1 MREIVIVEAGYG
13 RKEGS
18 GLELLKAL
26 KEQHKDCSGC
36 GACVN
41 ACGTGALGMEP
52 DPRGFLYPAV
62 KQALCVECGRCRS
75 VCPKLSGLPGNT
87 AEPSCFALWAQDDVR
102 DASSSGGVFTLLA
115 EEVLRRGGV
124 VCGVV
129 LNEAHKAVHAMAENA
144 EALAAMRK
152 SKYMQSDTGDIY
164 RRLRKELKAGRTAL
178 FTGCP
183 CQVAAARSYC
193 RDCDENLY
201 LADIFCTGVA
211 SAKEWSE
218 YLDSVAPA
226 EQVEAV
232 DFRDNRYGWHCD
244 TLTLRMKDG
253 YEKHIPVDRYT
264 YGKGL
269 FSHLTTRDGCEN
281 CEFSG
286 LARQG
291 DLSIGDFWGVSE
303 YDRTLNDGRG
313 TSVVLCNSEKGR
325 QLLEAVRER
334 AKLLREVPLSATVG
348 KNRLKA
354 KTKTHPAH
362 ERFKTLYPGHP
373 FSQAVE
379 DALENRYD
387 IGLVSIFSCQIYG
400 GQLTQY
406 CLKHAL
412 NDMGYS
418 VLMIG
423 TVFRSRERNKKR
435 MLFEK
440 PPYTDDE
447 IAEVLTEDD
456 RAALNDRCRTFVVGS
471 DQMFNR
477 EILDVIG
484 TMVTLDFAD
493 GRRPKI
499 AYAASFGHDYFNGT
513 EYQRAYL
520 SNMLPKFDAFSVRES
535 SAVDLCKRDFG
546 FDKAVHVLDPV
557 FLMRMEDYHR
567 LADVFRMEMPQEPYL
582 FGYILNPAGKE
593 PMLDFLT
600 ARLQMKQQSVP
611 DLVYKGTKDITKAY
625 PFYTDNKPRLEKWL
639 AYFRHSAFVFTDSF
653 HGTCMA
659 LRFHKE
665 FISFYDERRGNARLI
680 SILKPLGLED
690 RIVSSRE
697 ELEERMSSLK
707 PIDWE
712 KVDAY
717 LDAEITRCKTWLRD
731 AIERPIHEK
740 RPLTDYDILMGK
752 YRELQKQS
760 QQMQD
765 RLLALEQKEENR
777 ATARLRR
784 RVGKGIRSLQNNGFL
799 ETGKK
804 TTRYIA
810 KRLFGGKR

>member
-1 MREIVIVEAGYG
+1 MR
-13 RKEGS
+13 
-18 GLELLKAL
+18 
-26 KEQHKDCSGC
+26 
-36 GACVN
+36 
-41 ACGTGALGMEP
+41 P

-62 KQALCVECGRCRS
+62 REELCAECGRCRD
-75 VCPKLSGLPGNT
+75 VCPKLNGLAGHSE
-87 AEPSCFALWAQDDVR
+87 EPACYALWAEDEIR
-102 DASSSGGVFTLLA
+102 GASSSGGAFTLLA
-115 EEVLRRGGV
+115 EEILRRGGI

-129 LNEAHKAVHAMAENA
+129 MDESHKAVHAMAEDA
-144 EALAAMRK
+144 EGLAAMRK

-193 RDCDENLY
+193 RDCAENLY

-211 SAKEWSE
+211 SSKEWHE
-218 YLDSVAPA
+218 YLESVAPS
-226 EQVEAV
+226 EEIKAV

-244 TLTLRMKDG
+244 TLTLKLKDG
-253 YEKHIPVDRYT
+253 QEKHIPAEQYT

-291 DLSIGDFWGVSE
+291 DLSVGDFWGVSA
-303 YDRTLNDGRG
+303 YDRSLNDGRG

-325 QLLEAVRER
+325 QLLEAVKGR
-334 AKLLREVPLSATVG
+334 AKLLREVPLSATIG

-354 KTKTHPAH
+354 KTKAHPAR
-362 ERFKTLYPGHP
+362 ERFKELYPARP
-373 FSQAVE
+373 FCVAVE
-379 DALENRYD
+379 DALQGRYD
-387 IGLVSIFSCQIYG
+387 VGLVSIFSCQNYG

-435 MLFEK
+435 MLFK
-440 PPYTDDE
+440 NPPYADDE
-447 IAEVLTEDD
+447 IAEVLTEED

-499 AYAASFGHDYFNGT
+499 AYAASFGHDHFNGT

-557 FLMRMEDYHR
+557 FLMSMADYNR
-567 LADVFRMEMPQEPYL
+567 LADVCREEMPQEPYL

-593 PMLDFLT
+593 PLLDFLT
-600 ARLQMKQQSVP
+600 GALELPQRSVP
-611 DLVYKGTKDITKAY
+611 DIVYKGVKDITRMH
-625 PFYTDNKPRLEKWL
+625 PFYTDNKPRMEKWL
-639 AYFRHSAFVFTDSF
+639 AYFRHSSFVFTDSF

-665 FISFYDERRGNARLI
+665 FISFYDERRGNARLS
-680 SILKPLGLED
+680 SILKPLGLDD
-690 RIVSSRE
+690 RIVSSEE
-697 ELEERMSSLK
+697 ELEERMNHLK

-712 KVDAY
+712 KVDAA
-717 LDAEITRCKTWLRD
+717 LDAEIARCKAWLRE
-731 AIERPIHEK
+731 AIEGTIHER
-740 RPLTDYDILMGK
+740 RPLTDYDVLLGK

-765 RLLALEQKEENR
+765 RLLALEKKEEERTKKRENR
-777 ATARLRR
+777 PTAKARKKI
-784 RVGKGIRSLQNNGFL
+784 GKGIRSLRENGFL

-804 TTRYIA
+804 TVRFIS
-810 KRLFGGKR
+810 KRLHGKKR